1 MPPQPVKGSEGER
14 GGARGSMGEQ
24 ATGCGGDKGVW
35 GEARVVKDGFPM
47 AFYSTS
53 SISDTEA
60 EEEWLKDRIHI
71 VID

>member
-1 MPPQPVKGSEGER
+1 
-14 GGARGSMGEQ
+14 MGEQ
-24 ATGCGGDKGVW
+24 AAGCGGDKGVW
-35 GEARVVKDGFPM
+35 GEARVVQDGFPM

>member
-1 MPPQPVKGSEGER
+1 
-14 GGARGSMGEQ
+14 MGEQ
-24 ATGCGGDKGVW
+24 AAGCGGDKGVW

-53 SISDTEA
+53 SISDAET